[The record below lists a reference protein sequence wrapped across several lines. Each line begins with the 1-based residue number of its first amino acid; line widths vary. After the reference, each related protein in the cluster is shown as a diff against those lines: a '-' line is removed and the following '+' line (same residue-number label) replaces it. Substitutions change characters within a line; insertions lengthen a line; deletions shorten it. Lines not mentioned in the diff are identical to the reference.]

1 LAPGGADR
9 APCPECSQG
18 PAGIA
23 GHDRLFSHTM
33 SAVAMHFKCRACELA
48 WARTQASDGV
58 YRWEAITS
66 PSGAD
71 VPGRPGTAPP

>member
-1 LAPGGADR
+1 LAPGA
-9 APCPECSQG
+9 AQAACTECDQG
-18 PAGIA
+18 PSGIA

-33 SAVAMHFKCRACELA
+33 SAAAMHFKCRACQRA
-48 WARTQASDGV
+48 WSRTQLSDGD
-58 YRWEAITS
+58 YRWDAITS